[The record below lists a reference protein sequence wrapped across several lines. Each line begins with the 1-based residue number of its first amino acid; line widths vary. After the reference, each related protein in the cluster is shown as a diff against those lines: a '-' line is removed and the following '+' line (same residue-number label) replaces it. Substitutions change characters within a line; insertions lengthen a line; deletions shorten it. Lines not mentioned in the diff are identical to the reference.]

1 MYNIKSLFAYTD
13 EIIWRII
20 FGGGANRDMHAAFL
34 HMQIF
39 APIYDFIQHFS
50 YMLNYVGMLTLY
62 EKFFASAN
70 ICRDVNKIQRLLAH
84 I

>member
-1 MYNIKSLFAYTD
+1 
-13 EIIWRII
+13 
-20 FGGGANRDMHAAFL
+20 MHAAFL

>member
-1 MYNIKSLFAYTD
+1 
-13 EIIWRII
+13 
-20 FGGGANRDMHAAFL
+20 MHAAFL

-70 ICRDVNKIQRLLAH
+70 ICRDVNNKIQRLFEATLLQYFKKHCCRNWQTAE
-84 I
+84 INKLQ